1 MDITNIGICQTNYL
15 SIFFYPWSKELK
27 KKQLQG
33 ENLLIKEVEFDRVI
47 TTHIL
52 VIHVLVFVVRCEQS
66 LHNLQFFIPMFDFTI
81 SYILHIWCMHG
92 SDVTMN

>member
-15 SIFFYPWSKELK
+15 SIFFYLCSKELK

-66 LHNLQFFIPMFDFTI
+66 LHNSSSPCL
-81 SYILHIWCMHG
+81 ILP
-92 SDVTMN
+92 